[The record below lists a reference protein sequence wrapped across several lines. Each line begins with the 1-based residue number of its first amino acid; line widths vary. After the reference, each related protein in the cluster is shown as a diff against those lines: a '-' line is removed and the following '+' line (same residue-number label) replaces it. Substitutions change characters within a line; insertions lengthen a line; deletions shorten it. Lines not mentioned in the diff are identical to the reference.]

1 MKSRYIVLLLSVALL
16 AAGAMVSCHKD
27 DSVEH
32 PSSGKQEGID
42 DLEYFRSVIAW
53 KDSLETIH
61 YNFGDVLHSE
71 EPRHLYVG
79 ADSYEEAE
87 EMFLGWVAPNGD
99 VQTADGQVQ
108 YHMTDADG
116 KSQGIVTLARSGDS
130 GRVAEVTASA
140 GLDLGVFDRIT
151 FLERSE
157 WPISLTGEGTKY
169 QLGDLVDISVP
180 GMGTYKG
187 VCIRE
192 KSQGVS
198 GLAVALSRYEFHG
211 GVDLEDGTIGMMVRT
226 LFVKYNKDWVNSAC
240 PNKSEAVDIA
250 KVLSKDWDFFEACFD
265 DAGEG
270 PLRKGWNYWTEEWG
284 FRAVYDQRWA
294 MVLSTPNNDGL
305 EWFDVTYAK
314 TFKRV
319 MFRMTF

>member
-1 MKSRYIVLLLSVALL
+1 MKTRYILLLSAAIL
-16 AAGAMVSCHKD
+16 AAGAMISCHKD
-27 DSVEH
+27 NPEEH
-32 PSSGKQEGID
+32 PSSGKLEGID
-42 DLEYFRSVIAW
+42 DLVYFRSVIAW
-53 KDSLETIH
+53 KDSLDTIH
-61 YNFGDVLHSE
+61 YNYGDVLNAN

-79 ADSYEEAE
+79 ADTYEEAE
-87 EMFLGWVAPNGD
+87 EMFLGWVAPKGD
-99 VQTADGQVQ
+99 VKTADGQVQ

-116 KSQGIVTLARSGDS
+116 KSQGTVTLSRSGDS
-130 GRVAEVTASA
+130 ARVAEVTASA
-140 GLDLGVFDRIT
+140 GVDLGVFDRIT
-151 FLERSE
+151 FQKKSL
-157 WPISLTGEGTKY
+157 WPGLTGEESKY
-169 QLGDLVDISVP
+169 QLGDLVNIPVS
-180 GMGTYKG
+180 GLGTYKG

-192 KSQGVS
+192 KAPGVS

-211 GVDLEDGTIGMMVRT
+211 GVDLEDGSIGMMVRT

-250 KVLSKDWDFFEACFD
+250 KILSRDWDFFEACFD

-270 PLRKGWNYWTEEWG
+270 QLHKGANYWTEEWDYRG
-284 FRAVYDQRWA
+284 VYDQRWA

-319 MFRMTF
+319 IFRMTF